1 MKIDPTSRT
10 AAGLQLSQLTKTYG
24 DKTVLHAIDLD
35 VRPGELVTLLG
46 PSGCGKST
54 ALKIIGGFEQPT
66 SGTVR
71 IGNTDM
77 TRTPARERGTG
88 IVFQQYS
95 LFPHL
100 TAAQNIQFGLKV
112 QKVGKAQRR
121 ARSEELLALVGLEE
135 HGGKYPHQLSGGQQQ
150 RVALARALAVAPR
163 VLLLDEPLSA
173 LDALVRER
181 LREEIVRIHRERGT
195 TTVMVTHD
203 QEEALAMADRVAVM
217 HEGRIAQFD
226 IPQAVYR
233 NPAPGFVSRFIG
245 VMNRVRPEELTATAV
260 RLFGE
265 TLPRSAVTID
275 ESGEVL
281 IRPEELRV
289 QPKEAPDDDSRAI
302 ITDLTL
308 RGGVTSV
315 RVLLD
320 DLDRSVRVDIPTG
333 EAASLRAGDNVRV
346 RVAKRVSRRDSAML
360 ASGHDGALPA
370 SGHDVAGAQPG
381 ESAA

>member
-1 MKIDPTSRT
+1 MADTNHT
-10 AAGLQLSQLTKTYG
+10 GAAGLTLSQLTKTYG
-24 DKTVLHAIDLD
+24 DKTVLHAIDLE

-66 SGTVR
+66 SGGVSMA
-71 IGNTDM
+71 GVDV
-77 TRTPARERGTG
+77 TRTPARDRGTG

-95 LFPHL
+95 LFPHI
-100 TAAQNIQFGLKV
+100 TAAQNVEFGLKV
-112 QKVGKAQRR
+112 RKVGRAERR

-150 RVALARALAVAPR
+150 RVALARALAVEPR

-195 TTVMVTHD
+195 TTIMVTHD

-217 HEGRIAQFD
+217 HEGRIAQYATPHE
-226 IPQAVYR
+226 IYR
-233 NPAPGFVSRFIG
+233 TPAPGFVSSFIG
-245 VMNRVRPEELTATAV
+245 VMNRVRPEELTAISV

-265 TLPRSAVTID
+265 TLPLDSVRID
-275 ESGEVL
+275 VGGEAL
-281 IRPEELRV
+281 LRPEDLALIPLRG
-289 QPKEAPDDDSRAI
+289 RAMGDGHGI

-308 RGGVTSV
+308 RGGFTSAT
-315 RVLLD
+315 VLPE
-320 DLDRSVRVDIPTG
+320 DLDRSVRVDMPTG
-333 EAASLRAGDNVRV
+333 LATELRTGDRV
-346 RVAKRVSRRDSAML
+346 RVSARPRSGDASPVQRV
-360 ASGHDGALPA
+360 GEPFGAA
-370 SGHDVAGAQPG
+370 EGTVV
-381 ESAA
+381 

>member
-1 MKIDPTSRT
+1 MTPIDTSE
-10 AAGLQLSQLTKTYG
+10 AAGLTLSNLTKTYG

-54 ALKIIGGFEQPT
+54 ALKIIGGFEQAT
-66 SGTVR
+66 SGTVA
-71 IGNTDM
+71 IGGTDM
-77 TRTPARERGTG
+77 SRTPARERGTG

-95 LFPHL
+95 LFPHI
-100 TAAQNIQFGLKV
+100 TAAQNIEFGLKV
-112 QKVGKAQRR
+112 KRVGRAERR
-121 ARSEELLALVGLEE
+121 VRSEELLALVGLEE

-195 TTVMVTHD
+195 TTIMVTHD

-226 IPQAVYR
+226 TPQAVYR
-233 NPAPGFVSRFIG
+233 TPAEGFVASFIG
-245 VMNRVRPEELTATAV
+245 VMNRIRPEAIDSATV
-260 RLFGE
+260 RLFGATFARRSV
-265 TLPRSAVTID
+265 TLD
-275 ESGEVL
+275 NSGDVL
-281 IRPEELRV
+281 IRPEDLDV
-289 QPKEAPDDDSRAI
+289 VPHADGGGL

-308 RGGVTSV
+308 RGGFTSV
-315 RVLLD
+315 SVLLD
-320 DLDRSVRVDIPTG
+320 DRDRRVRVDLPTG
-333 EAASLRAGDNVRV
+333 HAVGLRTGDRV
-346 RVAKRVSRRDSAML
+346 QVTAR
-360 ASGHDGALPA
+360 PA
-370 SGHDVAGAQPG
+370 AGAP
-381 ESAA
+381 SAEMTDTQKRRIA